1 MRYAPAAMSPVKNAS
16 EIEAWLRRE
25 VSSLVGIPEDE
36 VNINEEFA
44 SFGLGSVQSVTLAGE
59 LQEFLG
65 FRLSATLVWDFPTVG
80 SMAKHLAELSLEN
93 EGQA

>member
-1 MRYAPAAMSPVKNAS
+1 MSDLPTAKV
-16 EIEAWLRRE
+16 IEAWLRRE

-36 VNINEEFA
+36 INVDEEFA

-65 FRLSATLVWDFPTVG
+65 FRLSATLVWDYPTIG
-80 SMAKHLAELSLEN
+80 SMAKHLAELVLEN
-93 EGQA
+93 ASEA

>member
-1 MRYAPAAMSPVKNAS
+1 MLRPNMTTLKTAP

-36 VNINEEFA
+36 INVGEEFA

-65 FRLSATLVWDFPTVG
+65 FRLSATLVWDYPTINA
-80 SMAKHLAELSLEN
+80 MAGHLAELVVEN
-93 EGQA
+93 ASET